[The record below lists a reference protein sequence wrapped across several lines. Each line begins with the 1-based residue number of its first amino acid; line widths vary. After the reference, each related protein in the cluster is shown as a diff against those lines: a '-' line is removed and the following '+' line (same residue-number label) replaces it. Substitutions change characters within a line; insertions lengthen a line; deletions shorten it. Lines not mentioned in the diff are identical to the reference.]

1 MSEQQQRAPDVIGND
16 WRTWGRRLVAY
27 IAQTRS
33 TLVQQ
38 NGDENAAEDGTLM
51 WDRVYKYP
59 VVSEGGE
66 WRQIV
71 IEGGHA
77 NFIKTSDVTP
87 ALANTAYKLTYDVPT
102 GNSKITQGTPASRIV
117 FEEAGEYVLSFSA
130 QISSTSAST
139 VHFYF
144 WPSINGTAST
154 NGAMTTAL
162 HQNNAT
168 LVTSRTQ
175 IFTVA
180 ANDYLE
186 VNYMID
192 NTDGF
197 LNYTAASSPVPAIP
211 SSTLSITRTHA

>member
-1 MSEQQQRAPDVIGND
+1 MSSPILPAIGED
-16 WRTWGRRLVAY
+16 LRQWGRGL
-27 IAQTRS
+27 TRYL
-33 TLVQQ
+33 TQ
-38 NGDENAAEDGTLM
+38 NLYKLGFKTPDSSPAENGVIL
-51 WDRVYKYP
+51 WDNVNGYP
-59 VVSEGGE
+59 VVSKNGE
-66 WRQIV
+66 FRQIV
-71 IEGGHA
+71 LEDGHA
-77 NFIKTSDVTP
+77 DFMKTADVVP
-87 ALANTAYKLTYDVPT
+87 AAANTAYKLTYDAPT
-102 GNSKITQGTPASRIV
+102 GNDGITQGTPASRIV
-117 FEEAGEYVLSFSA
+117 FEEAGQYVISFSA

-144 WPSINGTAST
+144 WPSVNGVNVPDS
-154 NGAMTTAL
+154 GMTTAL

-192 NTDGF
+192 NTAGF

-211 SSTLSITRTHA
+211 ASTLAITRLHG

>member
-1 MSEQQQRAPDVIGND
+1 LWDNV
-16 WRTWGRRLVAY
+16 
-27 IAQTRS
+27 
-33 TLVQQ
+33 
-38 NGDENAAEDGTLM
+38 NG
-51 WDRVYKYP
+51 YP
-59 VVSEGGE
+59 VVSKNGE
-66 WRQIV
+66 FRQIV
-71 IEGGHA
+71 LEDGHA
-77 NFIKTSDVTP
+77 DFIKTADVVP
-87 ALANTAYKLTYDVPT
+87 AAANTAYKLTYDAPT
-102 GNSKITQGTPASRIV
+102 GNDGITQGTPASRIV
-117 FEEAGEYVLSFSA
+117 FEEAGQYVVSFSA

-144 WPSINGTAST
+144 WPSVNGTNVADS
-154 NGAMTTAL
+154 GMTTAL

-192 NTDGF
+192 STQGF

-211 SSTLSITRTHA
+211 ASTLAITRLHG

>member
-1 MSEQQQRAPDVIGND
+1 MSRILPPITENINQWAENMRRYLGRALDQLGSKE
-16 WRTWGRRLVAY
+16 TYSSA
-27 IAQTRS
+27 S
-33 TLVQQ
+33 E
-38 NGDENAAEDGTLM
+38 NGALL
-51 WDRVYKYP
+51 WDNVNGYP
-59 VVSEGGE
+59 VVSKNGE
-66 WRQIV
+66 WRQV
-71 IEGGHA
+71 VLEDGHA
-77 NFIKTSDVTP
+77 DFILTSDVVP
-87 ALANTAYKLTYDVPT
+87 VAANTAYKLTYDAPT
-102 GNSKITQGTPASRIV
+102 GNDGITQGTPASRIV
-117 FEEAGEYVLSFSA
+117 FEEAGQYVISFSA

-144 WPSINGTAST
+144 WPSVNGTNVADS
-154 NGAMTTAL
+154 AMTTAL

-192 NTDGF
+192 STQGF

-211 SSTLSITRTHA
+211 ASTLAITRLHG

>member
-1 MSEQQQRAPDVIGND
+1 
-16 WRTWGRRLVAY
+16 L
-27 IAQTRS
+27 
-33 TLVQQ
+33 QQ
-38 NGDENAAEDGTLM
+38 NLAKLGFKTATDNPSENGVIL
-51 WDRVYKYP
+51 WDNVNGYP
-59 VVSEGGE
+59 VVSKNGE
-66 WRQIV
+66 FRQIV
-71 IEGGHA
+71 LEDGHA
-77 NFIKTSDVTP
+77 DFMKTADVVP
-87 ALANTAYKLTYDVPT
+87 VAANTAYKLTYDAPT
-102 GNSKITQGTPASRIV
+102 GNDGITQGTPASRIV
-117 FEEAGEYVLSFSA
+117 FEEAGQYVISFSA

-144 WPSINGTAST
+144 WPSVNGTNVANS
-154 NGAMTTAL
+154 GMTTAL

-192 NTDGF
+192 STSGF

-211 SSTLSITRTHA
+211 ASTLAITRLHG

>member
-1 MSEQQQRAPDVIGND
+1 MSSPILPAIGED
-16 WRTWGRRLVAY
+16 LRQWGRGL
-27 IAQTRS
+27 TRYL
-33 TLVQQ
+33 TQ
-38 NGDENAAEDGTLM
+38 NLYKLGFKTPDSSPAENGVIL
-51 WDRVYKYP
+51 WDNVNGYP
-59 VVSEGGE
+59 VVSKNGE
-66 WRQIV
+66 FRQIV
-71 IEGGHA
+71 LEDGHA
-77 NFIKTSDVTP
+77 DFIKTADVVP
-87 ALANTAYKLTYDVPT
+87 AAANTAYKLTYDAPV
-102 GNSKITQGTPASRIV
+102 GNDGITQGTPASRIV
-117 FEEAGEYVLSFSA
+117 FEEAGEYVISFSA

-144 WPSINGTAST
+144 WPSVNGTDVANS
-154 NGAMTTAL
+154 AMTIAL

-211 SSTLSITRTHA
+211 ASTLAITRLHG

>member
-1 MSEQQQRAPDVIGND
+1 MSSPILPAIGED
-16 WRTWGRRLVAY
+16 LRQWGRGL
-27 IAQTRS
+27 TRYL
-33 TLVQQ
+33 TQ
-38 NGDENAAEDGTLM
+38 NLYKLGFKTIDSSPAENGVIL
-51 WDRVYKYP
+51 WDNVNGYP
-59 VVSEGGE
+59 VVSKNGE
-66 WRQIV
+66 FRQIV
-71 IEGGHA
+71 LEDGHA
-77 NFIKTSDVTP
+77 DFMKTADVVP
-87 ALANTAYKLTYDVPT
+87 AVANTAYKLTYDAPV
-102 GNSKITQGTPASRIV
+102 GNDGITQGTPASRIV
-117 FEEAGEYVLSFSA
+117 FEEAGQYVISFSA

-144 WPSINGTAST
+144 WPSVNGVNVPDS
-154 NGAMTTAL
+154 GMTTAL

-192 NTDGF
+192 NTAGF

-211 SSTLSITRTHA
+211 ASTLAITRLHG